1 MEIVDG
7 YQLLELP
14 LLNVLY
20 ILHVL
25 LHKELQQHNVY
36 CGDQLAFLMELHVSL
51 RQLVHHIPLKSVVEM
66 QELTEHA
73 STLPPLVQPLQE
85 LADYNYVQMQLQQ
98 QQQAFQLTQDVL
110 DSQQLLHAQLQEQL
124 VFHNQ
129 HVDHTQSKLVV
140 FKEQTECASGR
151 QQQQLQ
157 QQQHQLQHQVF
168 AD

>member
-1 MEIVDG
+1 
-7 YQLLELP
+7 
-14 LLNVLY
+14 
-20 ILHVL
+20 
-25 LHKELQQHNVY
+25 
-36 CGDQLAFLMELHVSL
+36 MELHASL
-51 RQLVHHIPLKSVVEM
+51 RLHAHHTPLKSDVEM
-66 QELTEHA
+66 QELMELA
-73 STLPPLVQPLQE
+73 STLLPLVQPLQE

-110 DSQQLLHAQLQEQL
+110 DLQQLHHAQLQEQP

-140 FKEQTECASGR
+140 FKEQTEFASGL

-157 QQQHQLQHQVF
+157 QQRHQLQLRVF